1 MFTLAHFSDVHLAP
15 LPTPR
20 PWELMNK
27 RISGFIN
34 WQQRRSHLRRDVLD
48 ALVADVRARAVD
60 HVAITG
66 DLTNI
71 SLPAEFEHVGE
82 WLTSVGVGEAV
93 TVIPGN
99 HDAYTPMVRDP
110 GYWRW
115 AAYMTANEAGAR
127 FLGLDR
133 SGNGAAQ
140 EFPFL
145 RIFGEV
151 ALIGLSTAVPTFP
164 GMATGRLGSAQR
176 ARLDALLVQLGEA
189 GFARVVL
196 IHHPPLP
203 GMARWERAMTDAVAL
218 QEVLAARGAE
228 LVLYGH
234 NHRFRI
240 ARLEREGGAIP
251 IVGAPAASLAV
262 PNPEKMARYNLLGV
276 ARGPD
281 GGWRVTMR
289 SRMYDGAGGFT
300 EFDHGLLR

>member
-27 RISGFIN
+27 RIAGFIN
-34 WQQRRSHLRRDVLD
+34 WQQRRSSMRGDVLN
-48 ALVADVRARAVD
+48 ALVADVRTSGVD
-60 HVAITG
+60 HIAITG

-71 SLPAEFEHVGE
+71 SLPAEFARAEE
-82 WLTSVGVGEAV
+82 WLRGVGAPEAV

-110 GYWRW
+110 GFWRW

-127 FLGLDR
+127 FLGCDEGSGQADR
-133 SGNGAAQ
+133 I
-140 EFPFL
+140 FPFL
-145 RIFGEV
+145 RIYGEV

-164 GMATGRLGSAQR
+164 GMSTGRLGTEQLA
-176 ARLDALLVQLGEA
+176 ALDALLARLGEES
-189 GFARVVL
+189 FARVVL

-203 GMARWERAMTDAVAL
+203 GMARWERALTDAAAL
-218 QEVLAARGAE
+218 RTVLAARGAE

-240 ARLEREGGAIP
+240 SRLDRNGAAVP
-251 IVGAPAASLAV
+251 IVGAPAASLATS
-262 PNPEKMARYNLLGV
+262 NPENTARYNILGV

-281 GGWRVTMR
+281 GRWRVTMR
-289 SRMYDGAGGFT
+289 SRMYDGVGGFT
-300 EFDHGLLR
+300 EFEHGILD